1 MYKIILK
8 TLLFLNILNIGIAN
22 YIRPNKRLLQNNTIV
37 SDKIRCIDV
46 NNTCICPG
54 NCMDL
59 DDTGFCNLKNCWEWT
74 ESVCHEVGPDYKSAL
89 IWQSVPFTGI
99 FGAGFGNMG
108 RWDIFGYGS
117 ILWGVGSIMPCILLC
132 IYMYTYVYRDIN
144 PIKVLKIYFIIF
156 CCIVLGY
163 YGWGIY
169 IIATKQ
175 ITGPEGCQLI
185 ENR

>member
-59 DDTGFCNLKNCWEWT
+59 DDTGFCNLKNCWEWR
-74 ESVCHEVGPDYKSAL
+74 ESVCHEVGPYYKSAI